1 MLTLVAVYVFSR
13 SPQKRLEITWGSDL
27 RGTTSADA
35 AFQLALSGIQGNAF
49 IFEAII
55 RIAIHELKRT
65 GDRSSFQSKYI
76 LQMVEK
82 FAACGIASTS
92 MLELYANAAECLQKK
107 GFQDAELIAS
117 LRSGSFGLHSDRP
130 LLWLWRFSARQKKI
144 VLADANNSSECIS
157 WSSCFGDASKG
168 LVVDIGCGLGVSLLN
183 LSTISSHEPQHVTVD
198 SKDLAHMKWGDYN
211 YVGADLNRQL
221 IDYANGVVSRRN
233 EIHGKKRVEFFCIP
247 ALQLLSD
254 LKSYPGKIELI
265 TIHFPSPFRLQTA
278 TKKKGNAQLPQSR
291 TDGFMISS
299 DVAMMISELLNES
312 LGSLVFQTQCEDV
325 AVYAKKLL
333 LDTGS
338 LECVHCV
345 SPVEDVDARYR
356 ENSGIAPKR
365 VQEWLNYTLDAERAE
380 GKCWSSIPLMP
391 AFGKPETEVNCEF
404 QNTVV
409 HQCLFSPKSTLAV
422 ND

>member
-1 MLTLVAVYVFSR
+1 M
-13 SPQKRLEITWGSDL
+13 TWGSDL

-35 AFQLALSGIQGNAF
+35 AFQLALSGVKGNAF
-49 IFEAII
+49 LFEAII
-55 RIAIHELKRT
+55 RIAIHELKRI

-82 FAACGIASTS
+82 FAACGITSTS
-92 MLELYANAAECLQKK
+92 MLELYADAAECLQKK
-107 GFQDAELIAS
+107 GYHDEELIAS

-144 VLADANNSSECIS
+144 VLADVDVDANNSSERIS
-157 WSSCFGDASKG
+157 WINCFGDASKG

-183 LSTISSHEPQHVTVD
+183 LSKISSDEQHHVTVD
-198 SKDLAHMKWGDYN
+198 SKDLALMKWDDYN

-233 EIHGKKRVEFFCIP
+233 ESNPKKRVEFFCIP

-278 TKKKGNAQLPQSR
+278 SKKKGNAQLPQSS
-291 TDGFMISS
+291 TVGFMISS
-299 DVAMMISELLNES
+299 DVAMIIAQLLNEG
-312 LGSLVFQTQCEDV
+312 LGSLVIQTQCEDV
-325 AVYAKKLL
+325 AVYAKTLL

-338 LECVHCV
+338 LECVQCV
-345 SPVEDVDARYR
+345 APVEDVDARYR
-356 ENSGIAPKR
+356 ENGGIAPKR
-365 VQEWLNYTLDAERAE
+365 VQEWLNYNLDAERAE

-391 AFGKPETEVNCEF
+391 TFGKPETEVNCEF

-409 HQCLFSPKSTLAV
+409 HRCLIRSKSTLFG
-422 ND
+422 NY